1 MLSNDDIDAMDY
13 NALMTHASTLRGLV
27 ERSYADTV
35 GMDHAESESYVEST
49 VGGVKRVLRR
59 IDQRL
64 LKIAQPKTVKTTSYD
79 TSVHCPKCFRAV
91 SALVA
96 VDELWLFGATEA
108 QKIVNLYC
116 RQCKGIR
123 WRK

>member
-1 MLSNDDIDAMDY
+1 MLSNDDIDVMSFD
-13 NALMTHASTLRGLV
+13 ALMAHSSALSGLV
-27 ERSYADTV
+27 EQSYADTV
-35 GMDHAESESYVEST
+35 GMDHAEREAHVQNT
-49 VGGVKRVLRR
+49 VGNIRRILAR

-64 LKIAQPKTVKTTSYD
+64 LQTTQPQAVGVRDYN

-96 VDELWLFGATEA
+96 ADELWLFGATEA
-108 QKIVNLYC
+108 WKIANLYC

>member
-1 MLSNDDIDAMDY
+1 MLSNDAIDAMGYD
-13 NALMTHASTLRGLV
+13 ALMRHSSMLRGLV

-35 GMDHAESESYVEST
+35 GMDHAESEAYVQDAI
-49 VGGVKRVLRR
+49 GGIRSALRR

-64 LKIAQPKTVKTTSYD
+64 LRLSSPQAVSTKDYS

-91 SALVA
+91 SAWVA
-96 VDELWLFGATEA
+96 ADELWLFGATEA
-108 QKIVNLYC
+108 WTIVNLYC

>member
-1 MLSNDDIDAMDY
+1 MLSNDDIDAMGY
-13 NALMTHASTLRGLV
+13 NALMTHASILRGLI

-35 GMDHAESESYVEST
+35 GMDHAEREAYVQNT
-49 VGGVKRVLRR
+49 VGDTRR
-59 IDQRL
+59 ILSRMDQRL
-64 LKIAQPKTVKTTSYD
+64 LKIAQPQTANMANYN

-96 VDELWLFGATEA
+96 ADELWLFGATEPW
-108 QKIVNLYC
+108 KIVNLYC